1 MNGLV
6 GGEKEPK
13 DSVLTFTIDVTIPKD
28 ENKQYRDAEIKM
40 AFSAE
45 GFSDNGDD

>member
-28 ENKQYRDAEIKM
+28 DNKLYRDAEIKI
-40 AFSAE
+40 AFTAD
-45 GFSDNGDD
+45 GFNDNGDD